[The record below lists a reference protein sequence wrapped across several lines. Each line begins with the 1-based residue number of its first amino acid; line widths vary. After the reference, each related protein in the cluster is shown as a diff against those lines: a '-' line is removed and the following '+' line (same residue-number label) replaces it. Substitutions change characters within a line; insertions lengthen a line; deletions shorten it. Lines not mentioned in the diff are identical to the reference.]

1 MQKRRRQ
8 QGVRNVA
15 EQFIYPE
22 AQTKARLLVVDD
34 ESHIRVPLVRAL
46 GLHGYAVE
54 EASSGHEA
62 LTLLDNAPYH
72 LMVLDLRMPGIDGV
86 EVMQRAHQIHPDLLI
101 IILTGHATLESAIA
115 AIKSEAVNYL
125 LKPATTQEI
134 LTAVDEAL
142 QKQSK
147 QVSHQ
152 QLSQMMS
159 DTLEALHQ
167 TQAPLPPPAE
177 PKSNSERFVQ
187 AYPLVLDRQTRLVT
201 LSDDPTH
208 MIELT
213 SGEVGL
219 LASLMTQP
227 GQVLSCSNL
236 AYAAW
241 GYDMPEPEAQSLVR
255 PHISRLRRKLEANPQ
270 LPRLIRTIRR
280 RGYYYA
286 SIKN

>member
-1 MQKRRRQ
+1 M
-8 QGVRNVA
+8 V
-15 EQFIYPE
+15 EQFAYSE
-22 AQTKARLLVVDD
+22 TDTKARLLVVDD

-46 GLHGYAVE
+46 SLHGYSVE

-62 LTLLDNAPYH
+62 LTLLDHAPYH
-72 LMVLDLRMPGIDGV
+72 LMVLDLRLPGLDGV
-86 EVMQRAHQIHPDLLI
+86 EVMQQAHQIHPDLLI

-115 AIKSEAVNYL
+115 AVRSEAVDYL

-134 LTAVDEAL
+134 LSAVDDAL
-142 QKQSK
+142 QKRSK
-147 QVSHQ
+147 HVTHQ

-167 TQAPLPPPAE
+167 TQAPPPP
-177 PKSNSERFVQ
+177 PVKSESDSERFVQ

-201 LSDDPTH
+201 LSDDPSH

-213 SGEVGL
+213 TGEVGL
-219 LASLMTQP
+219 LASLMAQP
-227 GQVLSCSNL
+227 GQVLSCRTL
-236 AYAAW
+236 ASSAW
-241 GYDMPEPEAQSLVR
+241 GYDMAEPEAQSLVR

-270 LPRLIRTIRR
+270 LPRLIRTVRR

-286 SIKN
+286 SIQS